1 MSEVFSSTMI
11 SVTWKEIAP
20 IDKNGIITTYE
31 ILYEDN
37 MTSERINTTNLSL
50 IIVELKKFTHYDI
63 SVRAYTAVG
72 PGPYSVP
79 ITNRTE
85 EDGKFTLAWLYN

>member
-1 MSEVFSSTMI
+1 MI
-11 SVTWKEIAP
+11 SVTWKEIP
-20 IDKNGIITTYE
+20 SIDENGIITTYE

-50 IIVELKKFTHYDI
+50 IIVELKEFTHYNI
-63 SVRAYTAVG
+63 SVRAYTGVG

-79 ITNRTE
+79 ITNQTE
-85 EDGKFTLAWLYN
+85 EDGKFTIAWLYN

>member
-1 MSEVFSSTMI
+1 MI
-11 SVTWKEIAP
+11 SVAWKEIPP
-20 IDKNGIITTYE
+20 IDKNGVITNYE
-31 ILYEDN
+31 VLYEALYEDN
-37 MTSERINTTNLSL
+37 ITSERINTTNLSL
-50 IIVELKKFTHYDI
+50 IIVELKKFTHYNI

-85 EDGKFTLAWLYN
+85 EDGKFTIAYG